1 MLIFDTFSITIN
13 IMRERGNCMKN
24 ILKKYIAPRAFYE
37 RVGKIAVPLALQMI
51 LNQAAG
57 FVDTIM
63 VSRIGGVGAVS
74 VATQLDTI
82 MMNVGFGIN
91 SGGGMYGA
99 QFYGAKDYKSLRKIF
114 GLQLTLG
121 FINVC
126 IFFMLANV
134 CGRSILSFYSS
145 DVTLVEVG
153 LSYLSISCF
162 AYLFT
167 SVTQVFTFMY
177 RAIQKTH
184 VPMYVGIM
192 VTGINICL
200 NYCFIFGKFG
210 FPEMGVA
217 GAALA
222 TVIATACG
230 TVTHIIYA
238 IKTKQPFLGP
248 IKEIFGF
255 TPTFVKP
262 IIKRMIPLI
271 CNETF
276 FGFGNSLYVK
286 AYGMIS
292 SSALETYKIGNTVAN
307 FFFIFAMGLNNA
319 TGLIIGELL
328 GQNEMEKAKEY
339 SNYFVLLAVIFAIV
353 AGTGV
358 VVFARPLV
366 SLFGLTDGV
375 MAQSAIMIVRLFAIR
390 IAFRMFN
397 VIIMS
402 SLRAGGDSLFLMFL
416 DGGVMWLIGLPI
428 AYISVLFLNVTNV
441 AVLFLLCQIEQM
453 ARLVIGLGRYKKGYW
468 LKDLT
473 KETK

>member
-1 MLIFDTFSITIN
+1 MNTFVQ
-13 IMRERGNCMKN
+13 
-24 ILKKYIAPRAFYE
+24 KYIGPKVFYK

-74 VATQLDTI
+74 IATQLDII

-99 QFYGAKDYKSLRKIF
+99 QFYGAKDYKSLKKIF
-114 GLQLTLG
+114 GLQLTLSLM
-121 FINVC
+121 NVL
-126 IFFMLANV
+126 IFFTLANLF
-134 CGRSILSFYSS
+134 GTQILTFYSA
-145 DVTLVEVG
+145 DTALVEIG
-153 LSYLSISCF
+153 LQYLSISCF
-162 AYLFT
+162 AYIFT
-167 SVTQVFTFMY
+167 AISQVFMFMY

-184 VPMYVGIM
+184 IPMYIGILSTC
-192 VTGINICL
+192 VNICL
-200 NYCFIFGKFG
+200 NYCLIFGKFG

-222 TVIATACG
+222 TVIATATG
-230 TVTHIIYA
+230 TFTHIIYA
-238 IKTKQPFLGP
+238 LKTKQPFLGTF
-248 IKEIFGF
+248 KEMFGF

-262 IIKRMIPLI
+262 IVKRMLPLI
-271 CNETF
+271 FNETL

-292 SSALETYKIGNTVAN
+292 SQSLEIYKIGNTVAN

-319 TGLIIGELL
+319 TGLIIGECL
-328 GQNEMEKAKEY
+328 GRNDMKTAKEY
-339 SNYFVLLAVIFAIV
+339 SNYFILLAVIFAVV

-358 VVFARPLV
+358 VVLSHPLV
-366 SLFGLTDGV
+366 SLFGLTDAVVEQG
-375 MAQSAIMIVRLFAIR
+375 ALIIVRLFSIR

-402 SLRAGGDSLFLMFL
+402 SLRAGGDSMFIMML
-416 DGGVMWLIGLPI
+416 DGGVMWLLGIPL
-428 AYISVLFLNVTNV
+428 AYISVMAFHVTSVALLFIICQFEQVVRLFLG
-441 AVLFLLCQIEQM
+441 M
-453 ARLVIGLGRYKKGYW
+453 WRYKKGLW

>member
-1 MLIFDTFSITIN
+1 
-13 IMRERGNCMKN
+13 MKN
-24 ILKKYIAPRAFYE
+24 FFKKYIGPKLFYK

-74 VATQLDTI
+74 IATQLDII

-99 QFYGAKDYKSLRKIF
+99 QFYGAKDYKSLKKIF
-114 GLQLTLG
+114 GLQLTLS
-121 FINVC
+121 FINVLV
-126 IFFMLANV
+126 FFGLANLF
-134 CGRSILSFYSS
+134 GRPILTFYSS
-145 DVTLVEVG
+145 DETLVALG

-167 SVTQVFTFMY
+167 AISQVFMFIY

-184 VPMYVGIM
+184 IPMFIGIL
-192 VTGINICL
+192 VTSVNICL
-200 NYCFIFGKFG
+200 NYCLIFGKFG
-210 FPEMGVA
+210 LPEMGVS

-222 TVIATACG
+222 TVIATATG
-230 TVTHIIYA
+230 TITHILYA
-238 IKTKQPFLGP
+238 IKTKQPFLGSF
-248 IKEIFGF
+248 KEMFGF
-255 TPTFVKP
+255 SSSFVKP
-262 IIKRMIPLI
+262 IVRRMLPLI
-271 CNETF
+271 CNETL

-292 SSALETYKIGNTVAN
+292 SQALEIGNTVAN

-319 TGLIIGELL
+319 TGLIIGEML
-328 GQNEMEKAKEY
+328 GKNDMEKAKEY
-339 SNYFVLLAVIFAIV
+339 SNYFVLLAVVFAFV
-353 AGTGV
+353 AGGGGV
-358 VVFARPLV
+358 LFSPPLV
-366 SLFGLTDGV
+366 SLFGLTDPIVEQG
-375 MAQSAIMIVRLFAIR
+375 ALIIVRLFAIR

-402 SLRAGGDSLFLMFL
+402 SLRAGGDSFFLMML
-416 DGGVMWLIGLPI
+416 DGGVMWLVGIPL
-428 AYISVLFLNVTNV
+428 AYI
-441 AVLFLLCQIEQM
+441 AVLFMGVKNVATLFIICQIEQVIRLFLGM
-453 ARLVIGLGRYKKGYW
+453 ARYKKGYW
-468 LKDLT
+468 LKYLT

>member
-1 MLIFDTFSITIN
+1 
-13 IMRERGNCMKN
+13 MKSF
-24 ILKKYIAPRAFYE
+24 IKKYIGPKFFYK

-74 VATQLDTI
+74 IATQLDI
-82 MMNVGFGIN
+82 ILMNVGFGIN

-99 QFYGAKDYKSLRKIF
+99 QFYGAKDYKSLKKIF
-114 GLQLTLG
+114 GLQLTLS
-121 FINVC
+121 FINVLV
-126 IFFMLANV
+126 FFSLANLF
-134 CGRSILSFYSS
+134 GRPILTFYSS
-145 DVTLVEVG
+145 DETLITLG

-167 SVTQVFTFMY
+167 AISQVFMFMY

-184 VPMYVGIM
+184 IPMFIGIL
-192 VTGINICL
+192 VTTINICL
-200 NYCFIFGKFG
+200 NYCLIFGKFG
-210 FPEMGVA
+210 LPEMGVA

-222 TVIATACG
+222 TVIATATG
-230 TVTHIIYA
+230 TITHIIYA
-238 IKTKQPFLGP
+238 LKTKQPFLGT
-248 IKEIFGF
+248 FGEMFSF

-262 IIKRMIPLI
+262 IVKRMLPLI
-271 CNETF
+271 CNETL

-286 AYGMIS
+286 AYGIIS
-292 SSALETYKIGNTVAN
+292 SQALEIFKIGNTVAN

-319 TGLIIGELL
+319 TGLIIGEML
-328 GQNEMEKAKEY
+328 GKNDMEKAKEY
-339 SNYFVLLAVIFAIV
+339 SNYFVLLAVIFAFV
-353 AGTGV
+353 AGGV
-358 VVFARPLV
+358 VILFSGPLV
-366 SLFGLTDGV
+366 SLFGLTDPIVEQGALV
-375 MAQSAIMIVRLFAIR
+375 IVRLFAIR

-402 SLRAGGDSLFLMFL
+402 SLRAGGDSLFLMIL
-416 DGGVMWLIGLPI
+416 DGGIMWTVGIPL
-428 AYISVLFLNVTNV
+428 AYI
-441 AVLFLLCQIEQM
+441 AVLFMGVSEVSTLFIICQIEQVI
-453 ARLVIGLGRYKKGYW
+453 RLFLGITRYKKGYW